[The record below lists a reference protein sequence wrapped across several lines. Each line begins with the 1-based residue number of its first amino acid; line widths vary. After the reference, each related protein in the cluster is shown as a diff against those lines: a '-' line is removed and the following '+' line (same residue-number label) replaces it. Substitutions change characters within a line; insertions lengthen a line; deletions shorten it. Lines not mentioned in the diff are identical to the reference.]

1 MAVIREKSMFA
12 PILTCRPTLPF
23 FVFIFQLTPTH
34 SRSRRQLVEETI
46 HLAPVLTAI
55 LHHSLDVNNHCLS
68 QFIEQIICV
77 IVVKATL
84 HQQHLPKAQTRP
96 RPSIAPSG
104 VSLSHRI
111 LKPNSYVQ
119 PKYLCPSSS
128 SDSHSLCEK
137 IKRHYATHLREY
149 HQTKRVSPEKP
160 TLRLMLLLFLFPNF
174 FTLSSHLLLMYL
186 LPLTKNPWRL
196 VTASATGK
204 GSRHHFRWLWLLSNM
219 PSSYNGCSGLH
230 PAQLFFLRQVH
241 YCFHCDSQRLPFS
254 SLGIL
259 ILTGLAEHPHWC
271 VPNDSNCLDCS

>member
-1 MAVIREKSMFA
+1 MDPGPETSGADGCHPREIHIFSDFDMQTRSA
-12 PILTCRPTLPF
+12 L

-128 SDSHSLCEK
+128 SDSHSLRKK

-149 HQTKRVSPEKP
+149 QTKRVSPE
-160 TLRLMLLLFLFPNF
+160 R
-174 FTLSSHLLLMYL
+174 
-186 LPLTKNPWRL
+186 
-196 VTASATGK
+196 
-204 GSRHHFRWLWLLSNM
+204 
-219 PSSYNGCSGLH
+219 
-230 PAQLFFLRQVH
+230 QL
-241 YCFHCDSQRLPFS
+241 YD
-254 SLGIL
+254 
-259 ILTGLAEHPHWC
+259 
-271 VPNDSNCLDCS
+271 